1 MAVIK
6 PYRHSEKG
14 KKEQV
19 AGMFDNI
26 APKYDFL
33 NHFLSFGIDKMWRR
47 KAIRLIKP
55 FAPSRILDVATGTGD
70 LAIEALKS
78 GAAAVIGIDISAE
91 MLAVGRRKIKGMA
104 LDHQITLLEGDSE
117 DLDFA
122 DASFDA
128 VTVAFGVRNFEDLPK
143 GLAEIHRVLR
153 KGGVACILEFSKPK
167 KFPFKQLY
175 RFYSFSILPLIGRI
189 ISSDQSAY
197 RYLPE
202 SVNGFPDGPE
212 FLNYLKQAG
221 FAKTKEHRQTFGVA
235 TIYTGI
241 K

>member
-33 NHFLSFGIDKMWRR
+33 NHFLSFGIDKLWRR

-55 FAPSRILDVATGTGD
+55 FAPLRILDVATGTGD

-78 GAAAVIGIDISAE
+78 GAATVTGIDISSE
-91 MLAVGRRKIKGMA
+91 MLAVGRKKLKELA
-104 LDHQITLLEGDSE
+104 LDHQITLTEGDSE
-117 DLDFA
+117 ALDFA

-128 VTVAFGVRNFEDLPK
+128 VTVAFGVRNFEDLAK

-153 KGGVACILEFSKPK
+153 KGGVACILEFSKPR

-175 RFYSFSILPLIGRI
+175 HFYSFSILPFIGRV
-189 ISSDQSAY
+189 ISNDQSAY

-202 SVNGFPDGPE
+202 SVDGFPDGDR
-212 FLNYLKQAG
+212 FLDNLKQAG
-221 FAKTKEHRQTFGVA
+221 FTKTKEYRQTFGVA
-235 TIYTGI
+235 TIYLGI

>member
-1 MAVIK
+1 
-6 PYRHSEKG
+6 
-14 KKEQV
+14 
-19 AGMFDNI
+19 MFDAI

-33 NHFLSFGIDKMWRR
+33 NHFLSFGIDKLWRR

-55 FAPSRILDVATGTGD
+55 YAPSRILDVATGTGD
-70 LAIEALKS
+70 LAVEALKS
-78 GAAAVIGIDISAE
+78 GAAEVTGIDISTE
-91 MLAVGRRKIKGMA
+91 MLTVGRKKIKEMA
-104 LDHQITLLEGDSE
+104 LDHQITLMEGDSE
-117 DLDFA
+117 DLDFD

-175 RFYSFSILPLIGRI
+175 SFYSFSILPFFGRLISNDR
-189 ISSDQSAY
+189 SAY

-202 SVNGFPDGPE
+202 SVSGFPDGQE
-212 FLNYLKQAG
+212 FISYLKQAG
-221 FAKTKEHRQTFGVA
+221 FAETKEHRQTFGVA
-235 TIYTGI
+235 TIYTAI

>member
-26 APKYDFL
+26 APRYDFL

-55 FAPSRILDVATGTGD
+55 FAPVRILDVATGTGD
-70 LAIEALKS
+70 LAIEGLKS
-78 GAAAVIGIDISAE
+78 GAAEITGIDISVE
-91 MLAVGRRKIKGMA
+91 MLSVGRKKIKGLG
-104 LDHQITLLEGDSE
+104 LDHRITLVEGDSE
-117 DLDFA
+117 NLNFA
-122 DASFDA
+122 DETFNA
-128 VTVAFGVRNFEDLPK
+128 VTVAFGVRNFEDLAK
-143 GLAEIHRVLR
+143 GLSEIQRVLK
-153 KGGVACILEFSKPK
+153 KGGVACILEFSKPQ

-175 RFYSFSILPLIGRI
+175 HFYSFFILPLIGRI
-189 ISSDQSAY
+189 VSSDNSAY

-202 SVNGFPDGPE
+202 SVKGFPDGNE
-212 FLNYLKQAG
+212 FEGFLKQAG
-221 FAKTKEHRQTFGVA
+221 FVKTRQYRQTFGVA
-235 TIYTGI
+235 TIYLGI